1 VNVKKNV
8 EPVQQTSIDPFTFV
22 SIVPMLVDVVETG
35 LHKSV
40 GVVFSTWTGTPLI
53 RLPVELFA
61 MSKNSGA
68 ISSCTQEDALEDGAT
83 VTVAVVVFVTVVYSA
98 DEVMMA
104 AEITTAAMII
114 AAAMVA

>member
-1 VNVKKNV
+1 MKENV

-22 SIVPMLVDVVETG
+22 SMVPRLVDVVEVG
-35 LHKSV
+35 LHGSI
-40 GVVFSTWTGTPLI
+40 GVAFSTWTGTPPI

-61 MSKNSGA
+61 MSRNNGA
-68 ISSCTQEDALEDGAT
+68 GSSCAQVLEDDAS
-83 VTVAVVVFVTVVYSA
+83 VMVVVVVFVTVVYSA

>member
-1 VNVKKNV
+1 
-8 EPVQQTSIDPFTFV
+8 
-22 SIVPMLVDVVETG
+22 MVDVVEIG
-35 LHKSV
+35 LHRSI

-61 MSKNSGA
+61 MSKNNGA
-68 ISSCTQEDALEDGAT
+68 DSSCTQLEVLEDDAT
-83 VTVAVVVFVTVVYSA
+83 GIVVVVVVVFVVVVVSVTVAYSA